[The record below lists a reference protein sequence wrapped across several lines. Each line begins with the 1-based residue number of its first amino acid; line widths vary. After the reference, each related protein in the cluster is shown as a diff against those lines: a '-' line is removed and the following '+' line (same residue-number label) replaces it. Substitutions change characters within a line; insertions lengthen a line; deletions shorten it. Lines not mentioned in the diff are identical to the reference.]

1 MPELIAKRG
10 QKIIVDDEQFERLP
24 GNMLWVVC
32 KQCGHTVVMG
42 YEQQIS
48 PMVSPGKRRIR
59 NTLACLLFEKR
70 KNQRLVHK
78 NGDPLDYRTEN
89 IELVQRD
96 RTKEEL
102 RRLTS
107 EVYDKQRFAKENR
120 VLAPCGKLI
129 VNRPGRCYGYWVGT
143 TYHRIMP
150 GPCKEYEWCLGMAI
164 EKDWD
169 GWRIA

>member
-24 GNMLWVVC
+24 GNMLWVVS
-32 KQCGHTVVMG
+32 KLHGHTVVMG
-42 YEQQIS
+42 YEQQVS
-48 PMVSPGKRRIR
+48 PIVSPGKRRIR
-59 NTLACLLFEKR
+59 NTLGRLLFEKHT
-70 KNQRLVHK
+70 NQRLVHR
-78 NGDPLDYRTEN
+78 NGNPLDYRAAN
-89 IELVQRD
+89 VDIVQRD

-102 RRLTS
+102 DRLTR
-107 EVYDKQRFAKENR
+107 ETYDRQRAKHEDT

-129 VNRPGRCYGYWVGT
+129 MNRHGRCYGYWVGT
-143 TYHRIMP
+143 KYHRIMP
-150 GPCKEYEWCLGMAI
+150 GPCREYEWCLEMAI